1 MKRGRGI
8 YSVGVYRLYYRR
20 KYLLTLYREFWNIYC
35 PCHKHRRPVRRWF
48 TFGNTDRISLSVKF
62 SREKKIWR
70 STVGVWVFF
79 FPTEVAT
86 EMEIADDQ
94 YSDRHIP
101 SVMPSVKMLP
111 MNCVFYTDRM
121 HPSVKLF
128 NGVVSNH
135 KIKPNK
141 FSLPQ
146 LRFIF
151 LGKIE
156 T

>member
-1 MKRGRGI
+1 
-8 YSVGVYRLYYRR
+8 L
-20 KYLLTLYREFWNIYC
+20 
-35 PCHKHRRPVRRWF
+35 
-48 TFGNTDRISLSVKF
+48 VKF
-62 SREKKIWR
+62 SREKKILAR
-70 STVGVWVFF
+70 SPVGVWVF

-86 EMEIADDQ
+86 KMGIADDQ

-101 SVMPSVKMLP
+101 SVMPSVKMLLT
-111 MNCVFYTDRM
+111 NCVFYTDRM

-135 KIKPNK
+135 KIKPDK